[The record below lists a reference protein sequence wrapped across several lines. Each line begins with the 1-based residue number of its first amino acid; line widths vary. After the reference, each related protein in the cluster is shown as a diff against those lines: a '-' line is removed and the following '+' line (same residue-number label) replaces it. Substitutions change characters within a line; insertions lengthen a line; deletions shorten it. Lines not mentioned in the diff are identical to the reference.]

1 MFSENE
7 VGVISAIDIVTLF
20 VFFAGWWGY
29 SLYAQYQSKRKDCLV
44 SVLHKFRLAWMSRL
58 LKRDNRIA
66 DASIFP
72 SIPSGNTNAP
82 AIMVGEMAAN
92 IIKNEALMK
101 AKR

>member
-1 MFSENE
+1 MGRDEK
-7 VGVISAIDIVTLF
+7 T
-20 VFFAGWWGY
+20 
-29 SLYAQYQSKRKDCLV
+29 
-44 SVLHKFRLAWMSRL
+44 SVVDEKLRVHGIGNL
-58 LKRDNRIA
+58 RIA

>member
-1 MFSENE
+1 MVDEKLRVHGIGN
-7 VGVISAIDIVTLF
+7 L
-20 VFFAGWWGY
+20 
-29 SLYAQYQSKRKDCLV
+29 
-44 SVLHKFRLAWMSRL
+44 
-58 LKRDNRIA
+58 RIA